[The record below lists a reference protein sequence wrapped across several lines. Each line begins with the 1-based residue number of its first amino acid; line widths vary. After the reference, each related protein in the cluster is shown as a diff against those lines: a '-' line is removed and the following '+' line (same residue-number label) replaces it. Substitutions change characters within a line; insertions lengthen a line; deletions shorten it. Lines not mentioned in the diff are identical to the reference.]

1 MNTRRLE
8 EMCHTINKLKT
19 ARDRLMN
26 KEKDSPDYIDVPFEL
41 TELSNLIRLA
51 ENGLTISE
59 INR

>member
-1 MNTRRLE
+1 MNTRKLE

-19 ARDRLMN
+19 ARDTIMH
-26 KEKDSPDYIDVPFEL
+26 KEKDSPDYIDVPFDL

-51 ENGLTISE
+51 ESGLTISE